1 MARYIAWFRDIRL
14 EDLPLVGGKNASL
27 GELYNDLAAA
37 GVRVPNGFA
46 VTGEAYTA
54 LLDET
59 GLQPRLG
66 ALLRGVSGEDVRALA
81 EAAAAARQL
90 ILEAP
95 WPAGLEREIGDAY
108 EALARETGSS
118 PAVAVR
124 SSATAEDLPEASFAG
139 LQETYLGVRG
149 RDALLTACRRCFA
162 SLFTDRAIAYRI
174 QHGFD
179 HLAVRLSIGIQR
191 MVRADL
197 GAAGVMF
204 TLDPESGS
212 PDVVVIN
219 SAYGLGEAVVQ
230 GQLDPD
236 EFWVFKPTLRTGHRA
251 ILKRGLGRK
260 DWKLGLGADG
270 TPARA
275 EVSAEARLRPS
286 LADAEVLELARLG
299 VAIEAHYAAKAGRP
313 MPMDIEWARDGADGR
328 LYILQARPETVHRA
342 DRRPRIEVFTL
353 GSAASFERLIAG
365 KAIGQRIGIGRA
377 RRLRDPGDLARL
389 EPGEV
394 LVASMT
400 DPDWEPVMKRAAAI
414 VTDRGG
420 RTCHAAIVSRELG
433 VPCVVGTERG
443 TEVIPDGETVTVSCA
458 EGEVGTVYRGAVPF
472 ERRTVD
478 LARLPSRTTKVMLN
492 VGNPGEAF
500 RLGTL
505 PADGV
510 GLARIEFIIA
520 SVVKVHPLALLH
532 PDRVADPAA
541 RAAIDALTRGY
552 ANPGDYF
559 VDRLAEGVGIIAA
572 AFYPRDVI
580 VRLSDFKSNEYAG
593 LVGGKAFEP
602 AEANPMLGFR
612 GASRYAHPRYRDG
625 FALEC
630 RAMRRVRDEMGLTNV
645 KLMIPFC
652 RTPEEGERVVALMA
666 RHGLRRGDAGL
677 EIYVMCEIPSNVLLA
692 QDFARTFDGFSIG
705 SNDLTQLV
713 LGVDRDSEL
722 VAPIFDERNPAVLAM
737 VASVIDAARAA
748 GRKIGICGQAPS
760 DYPEFTRF
768 LVERGITS
776 ISLNPD
782 ALVRGLEAIAD
793 AERAATTPA
802 PPVAVP
808 VGVPEATARTRL
820 PA

>member
-14 EDLPLVGGKNASL
+14 KDLPLVGGKNASL
-27 GELYNDLAAA
+27 GELYGELSEA

-46 VTGEAYTA
+46 ITGEAYAA
-54 LLDET
+54 LLTESD
-59 GLQPRLG
+59 LRPRVER
-66 ALLRGVSGEDVRALA
+66 LLKGVSGEDVAAL
-81 EAAAAARQL
+81 AAAAAGVRRL

-95 WPAGLEREIGDAY
+95 WPPSLDREIGDAY
-108 EALARETGSS
+108 DSLAREAGSDA
-118 PAVAVR
+118 AVAVR

-139 LQETYLGVRG
+139 QQETYLGVQG
-149 RDALLTACRRCFA
+149 RDALLDACRRCFA
-162 SLFTDRAIAYRI
+162 SLFTDRAISYRI
-174 QHGFD
+174 QHGFE
-179 HLAVRLSIGIQR
+179 HLAVRLSIGVQR
-191 MVRADL
+191 MVRADAGPG

-212 PDVVVIN
+212 PEVVVIN
-219 SAYGLGEAVVQ
+219 GAYGLGEAVVQ

-236 EFWVFKPTLRTGHRA
+236 EFWVFKPTLHAGHHA
-251 ILKRGLGRK
+251 ILKRVLGRK
-260 DWKLGLGADG
+260 DWKLGLGQDG
-270 TPARA
+270 RPARV
-275 EVSAEARLRPS
+275 EIPAEARLRPS
-286 LADAEVLELARLG
+286 LTDAEVLELARLG
-299 VAIEAHYAAKAGRP
+299 VRIEAHYSARAGRST
-313 MPMDIEWARDGADGR
+313 PMDIEWARDGADGQ

-342 DRRPRIEVFTL
+342 ERRPRIEVFTL
-353 GSAASFERLIAG
+353 GPVAGFERLVSG
-365 KAIGQRIGIGRA
+365 RAIGQRIGVGRA
-377 RRLRDPGDLARL
+377 RRLRDPRDLARL

-394 LVASMT
+394 LVTPMT

-433 VPCVVGTERG
+433 VPCIVGTEQG
-443 TEVIPDGETVTVSCA
+443 TELIPEGETVSVSCA
-458 EGEVGTVYRGAVPF
+458 EGEVGAVYRGTVPF
-472 ERRTVD
+472 EQRTVD
-478 LARLPSRTTKVMLN
+478 LAALPPRATKVLLN

-532 PDRVADPAA
+532 PDRVSDASA
-541 RAAIDALTRGY
+541 RATIDTLTRGY
-552 ANPGDYF
+552 SERADYF

-593 LVGGKAFEP
+593 LVGGKEFEP
-602 AEANPMLGFR
+602 VEANPMLGFR
-612 GASRYAHPRYRDG
+612 GASRYAHPRYREG

-630 RAMRRVRDEMGLTNV
+630 RAMRRVRHDMGLTNV

-652 RTPEEGERVVALMA
+652 RTPDEGERVVQLMA
-666 RHGLRRGDAGL
+666 EHGLRAGEQGL
-677 EIYVMCEIPSNVLLA
+677 EIYVMCEIPSNVILA
-692 QDFARTFDGFSIG
+692 RDFARIFDGFSIG
-705 SNDLTQLV
+705 SNDLTQLI

-722 VAPIFDERNPAVLAM
+722 VAPIFDERSPAVLAM
-737 VASVIDAARAA
+737 VASVIEAARVA

-768 LVERGITS
+768 LVKHGITS
-776 ISLNPD
+776 ISLNAD
-782 ALVRGLEAIAD
+782 ALVHGLEAIAE
-793 AERAATTPA
+793 AERAAGIDRSA
-802 PPVAVP
+802 
-808 VGVPEATARTRL
+808 
-820 PA
+820 